1 MIKNKEHLTPKG
13 VTTILQIKSNMNT
26 GRLFEDKD

>member
-13 VTTILQIKSNMNT
+13 ASTIIQIKSNMNT
-26 GRLFEDKD
+26 GRLFDDTD